1 MMAQVQEAARLSL
14 LFIDGGHT
22 EEAAQRDFDG
32 WARWVDVGGALV
44 IHDVFPD
51 PADGGRWHVPG
62 PGDDP
67 RMTYRI
73 LSLDGG
79 GIRGYFTC
87 GVLERLLAKRPGLLA
102 GIDLIAG
109 TSTGGIIALGLGR
122 GMTPTQLKQ
131 LYRTRGAEIF
141 DDGWFPIS
149 TDLGGIAGAD
159 YDNDG
164 LKRIL
169 AETFGKATLGTLG
182 KRVLIPAYDLHDAAA
197 VIEGVR
203 TATGKPKFFH
213 NFPGPGSDAGE
224 LLVDVALATSAAPTY
239 FPTHKGYIDGG
250 VHANNPAMAAL
261 AQAIHAKTGGQQLG
275 DVLVGPPP
283 EHPLDRPGPVLRRLD
298 ADLSSMASDRTHEE
312 TTWTH
317 ALPAAWPHWR

>member
-1 MMAQVQEAARLSL
+1 
-14 LFIDGGHT
+14 
-22 EEAAQRDFDG
+22 
-32 WARWVDVGGALV
+32 
-44 IHDVFPD
+44 
-51 PADGGRWHVPG
+51 
-62 PGDDP
+62 
-67 RMTYRI
+67 MTYRI

-275 DVLVGPPP
+275 DVLLLSIGTVIQPAYIDGDKDWGVTQWAK
-283 EHPLDRPGPVLRRLD
+283 PLVNILLDAGMQNVNYQCTQLLGDRFVRVNAVNPAKAPFRLDMDDVSDRAFARLD
-298 ADLSSMASDRTHEE
+298 AFIAGVDI
-312 TTWTH
+312 
-317 ALPAAWPHWR
+317 PAVLARLDAIGF